1 MVEEANYATLKN
13 LTDEDLE
20 LMEDE
25 DSHYALVRQ
34 PDGKADEPEYSSLRY
49 DIMFHTHFCIFYSIV
64 LTYTYTFL
72 LNFLLIVL
80 AHSFFSEALHAPSD
94 DGGYESL
101 QHRTQPIY
109 VGIDSRKFSLS
120 LLDNT
125 PNYLVGCVIQKRYIL
140 FPWEK
145 DE

>member
-49 DIMFHTHFCIFYSIV
+49 SFLHILPDCAHLYS
-64 LTYTYTFL
+64 FL

-120 LLDNT
+120 LLDNA
-125 PNYLVGCVIQKRYIL
+125 PNYLVGCVIQKRYI
-140 FPWEK
+140 FFAWGK

>member
-49 DIMFHTHFCIFYSIV
+49 SFLHILPDCAHLYS
-64 LTYTYTFL
+64 FL

-120 LLDNT
+120 LLDNA
-125 PNYLVGCVIQKRYIL
+125 PNYLVWCVIQKRYIL
-140 FPWEK
+140 FAWEK

>member
-49 DIMFHTHFCIFYSIV
+49 SFLHILPDCAHLYS
-64 LTYTYTFL
+64 FL

-125 PNYLVGCVIQKRYIL
+125 TPNYLVGCVIQKRYIL
-140 FPWEK
+140 FAWEK

>member
-49 DIMFHTHFCIFYSIV
+49 SFLHILLDCAHFYS
-64 LTYTYTFL
+64 FL
-72 LNFLLIVL
+72 LNF
-80 AHSFFSEALHAPSD
+80 
-94 DGGYESL
+94 
-101 QHRTQPIY
+101 
-109 VGIDSRKFSLS
+109 
-120 LLDNT
+120 
-125 PNYLVGCVIQKRYIL
+125 
-140 FPWEK
+140 
-145 DE
+145 

>member
-49 DIMFHTHFCIFYSIV
+49 SFLHILPDCAHLYS
-64 LTYTYTFL
+64 FL
-72 LNFLLIVL
+72 LNFLLIAL

-125 PNYLVGCVIQKRYIL
+125 TPNYLVGCVIQKRYIL
-140 FPWEK
+140 FAWEK

>member
-49 DIMFHTHFCIFYSIV
+49 SFLHILPDCAHLYS
-64 LTYTYTFL
+64 FL

-120 LLDNT
+120 LLDNA

-140 FPWEK
+140 FAWEK

>member
-49 DIMFHTHFCIFYSIV
+49 DIMFYTHFCTFYSIV
-64 LTYTYTFL
+64 LTYTHFYSILGCAGTCQNML
-72 LNFLLIVL
+72 
-80 AHSFFSEALHAPSD
+80 SCMFSGQKVDWDSNDACPGMVNSCCTAWTPRKKYFRNRIKS
-94 DGGYESL
+94 GRSL
-101 QHRTQPIY
+101 
-109 VGIDSRKFSLS
+109 GLFSPQVQV
-120 LLDNT
+120 N
-125 PNYLVGCVIQKRYIL
+125 K
-140 FPWEK
+140 
-145 DE
+145 

>member
-49 DIMFHTHFCIFYSIV
+49 DIMFYTHFCTFYSIV
-64 LTYTYTFL
+64 LTYTHFYSM
-72 LNFLLIVL
+72 VC
-80 AHSFFSEALHAPSD
+80 S
-94 DGGYESL
+94 G
-101 QHRTQPIY
+101 
-109 VGIDSRKFSLS
+109 
-120 LLDNT
+120 
-125 PNYLVGCVIQKRYIL
+125 L
-140 FPWEK
+140 F
-145 DE
+145 

>member
-1 MVEEANYATLKN
+1 MEEANYATLKN

-49 DIMFHTHFCIFYSIV
+49 SFLHILPDCAHLYS
-64 LTYTYTFL
+64 FL

-140 FPWEK
+140 FAWEK

>member
-49 DIMFHTHFCIFYSIV
+49 SFLHILPDCAHLYS
-64 LTYTYTFL
+64 FL

-140 FPWEK
+140 FAWEK

>member
-49 DIMFHTHFCIFYSIV
+49 SFLHILPDCAHLYS
-64 LTYTYTFL
+64 FL

-120 LLDNT
+120 LLDNA
-125 PNYLVGCVIQKRYIL
+125 PNYRDICK
-140 FPWEK
+140 
-145 DE
+145 

>member
-49 DIMFHTHFCIFYSIV
+49 SFLHILPDCAHLYS
-64 LTYTYTFL
+64 FL

-120 LLDNT
+120 LLDNA

-140 FPWEK
+140 FACEK

>member
-49 DIMFHTHFCIFYSIV
+49 SFLHILPDCAHLYS
-64 LTYTYTFL
+64 FL

-120 LLDNT
+120 LLDNA
-125 PNYLVGCVIQKRYIL
+125 PNYLVGCVIQKRKNGSSIHS
-140 FPWEK
+140 FS
-145 DE
+145 

>member
-49 DIMFHTHFCIFYSIV
+49 DIMFYAHFYSF
-64 LTYTYTFL
+64 LHMLLDCAHFYSFL
-72 LNFLLIVL
+72 LNF
-80 AHSFFSEALHAPSD
+80 
-94 DGGYESL
+94 
-101 QHRTQPIY
+101 
-109 VGIDSRKFSLS
+109 
-120 LLDNT
+120 
-125 PNYLVGCVIQKRYIL
+125 
-140 FPWEK
+140 
-145 DE
+145 